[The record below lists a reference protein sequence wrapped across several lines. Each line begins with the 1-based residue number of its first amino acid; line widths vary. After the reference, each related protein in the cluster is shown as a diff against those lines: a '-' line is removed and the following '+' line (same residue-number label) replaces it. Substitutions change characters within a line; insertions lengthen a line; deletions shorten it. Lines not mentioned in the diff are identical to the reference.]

1 METATTWCFVYGVL
15 DQFEFVVIS
24 VSEHPY
30 LNISLG
36 TCFVCTRNKLLKSS
50 KNKSPLLTP
59 TIFVWAPFP
68 PPSFFFFFFIF
79 STIYNEI

>member
-1 METATTWCFVYGVL
+1 MHHAILCL
-15 DQFEFVVIS
+15 HS
-24 VSEHPY
+24 VSVSGHPY

-50 KNKSPLLTP
+50 KNKSPSLTP

-68 PPSFFFFFFIF
+68 PPSFFFFPSF
-79 STIYNEI
+79 SIPSTMKSRKVV